1 MKKLIFEGA
10 NWEFPFM
17 ARVPDETKENLP
29 IIFQLH
35 GAGERG
41 NGGEELWKVEV
52 HGLCHVFTDEKNYEC
67 ILIEPQCPIESFWVA
82 YIQEI
87 NSFIDKVCEYFKAD
101 LKKVYLTGLSMGGFG
116 TWYTAMAFPNKF
128 AAIVPICGGGM
139 PWNAAVLKMPVWAF
153 HGMEDDLVLPSN
165 TIDMVNALKKA
176 GRNVKMSLF
185 EDVGHGVW
193 VNAYND
199 ELVNWLLSKSL

>member
-1 MKKLIFEGA
+1 MKKLIFDGA

-17 ARVPDETKENLP
+17 VRIPDEMEENLP

-41 NGGEELWKVEV
+41 NGKDDLWKVEV
-52 HGLCHVFTDEKNYEC
+52 HGLSKIMTEDKNYRC
-67 ILIEPQCPIESFWVA
+67 ILVEPQCKENSFWVA
-82 YIQEI
+82 HIQEI

-101 LKKVYLTGLSMGGFG
+101 LKRIYLTGLSMGGFG
-116 TWYTAMAFPNKF
+116 TWYTAMAFPHKF

-139 PWNAAVLKMPVWAF
+139 PWNAGVLTMPVWAF
-153 HGMEDDLVLPSN
+153 HGMDDDLVLPSN

-185 EDVGHGVW
+185 EGVGHGVW